1 MGDTRT
7 PVPSS
12 TRAPSPWKR
21 ERAGHAGERASIAE
35 PSEPPLFTT
44 NSDEADTGSSTPS
57 LSSTSSASTDGSGTP
72 VLDHSCFPHIVDDI
86 LLFSSHNTRL
96 AFRATSR
103 AFKSHVDRL
112 YAERVIAN
120 DTGLLTPSGRLIPFL
135 SPFSS
140 PSATPPS
147 TPTSICSRERPV
159 IRRLDVTCE
168 WALPAVEAALARL
181 TLDTVHV
188 HGQCKSVHV
197 ECDTLVLHAALELT
211 GPRVRTLVLDIEAPK
226 GFTYFVK
233 RPSIPAD
240 NTFVVVHPD
249 VELLLDCEGEV
260 TQLSHEEWA
269 FLENCR
275 SL

>member
-1 MGDTRT
+1 MPWKNAQTTQNTSNAANMGDTSA
-7 PVPSS
+7 PVPSI
-12 TRAPSPWKR
+12 PVCSPIPW
-21 ERAGHAGERASIAE
+21 AMAE
-35 PSEPPLFTT
+35 PSNPPLSTAGKVI
-44 NSDEADTGSSTPS
+44 DAGSSIPS
-57 LSSTSSASTDGSGTP
+57 TASAANAAP

-86 LLFSSHNTRL
+86 LLFSSHSSRL

-103 AFKSHVDRL
+103 AFKALVDRL
-112 YAERVIAN
+112 YAERIIAN
-120 DTGLLTPSGRLIPFL
+120 DAGLYTPSGRLIPFL

-140 PSATPPS
+140 PPATPPP
-147 TPTSICSRERPV
+147 TPSSQFPPERPI

-168 WALPAVEAALARL
+168 WALPAVEQALARL

-188 HGQCKSVHV
+188 HGQCRSVHV

-249 VELLLDCEGEV
+249 VELLLDCEGDV

-269 FLENCR
+269 YLEGCR

>member
-1 MGDTRT
+1 MGDTRS

-12 TRAPSPWKR
+12 SPAPSPWKH
-21 ERAGHAGERASIAE
+21 ACGHASLAE
-35 PSEPPLFTT
+35 PSGPPLSTT
-44 NSDEADTGSSTPS
+44 DADAGSSTPS
-57 LSSTSSASTDGSGTP
+57 TSSSGVAP

-96 AFRATSR
+96 SFRATSR
-103 AFKSHVDRL
+103 AFKSLVDRL
-112 YAERVIAN
+112 YSERVVAN
-120 DTGLLTPSGRLIPFL
+120 DAGLFTPSGRLIPFL

-140 PSATPPS
+140 PSSTPPS
-147 TPTSICSRERPV
+147 TPTSPYRPEHPEQPV
-159 IRRLDVTCE
+159 IRRLDVMCE

-188 HGQCKSVHV
+188 HGQCRSVHV

-211 GPRVRTLVLDIEAPK
+211 GPRVRTLVLDIDAPK

-249 VELLLDCEGEV
+249 VELLLDCDGEV

>member
-1 MGDTRT
+1 MGDTST
-7 PVPSS
+7 PVPSLL
-12 TRAPSPWKR
+12 RRPAPW
-21 ERAGHAGERASIAE
+21 AHALIAE
-35 PSEPPLFTT
+35 PSRPCHPLSEREHQREGEYEPKSGDAGL
-44 NSDEADTGSSTPS
+44 EAAP
-57 LSSTSSASTDGSGTP
+57 P
-72 VLDHSCFPHIVDDI
+72 VLDHACFPHIVDEI
-86 LLFSSHNTRL
+86 LLLSSHSARL

-103 AFKSHVDRL
+103 SFKAVVDRL
-112 YAERVIAN
+112 YAERVVAS
-120 DTGLLTPSGRLIPFL
+120 DAGLLTPSGHLIPFL
-135 SPFSS
+135 SPFSRLS
-140 PSATPPS
+140 PWP
-147 TPTSICSRERPV
+147 ERPV

-188 HGQCKSVHV
+188 HGHCRSVHV

-211 GPRVRTLVLDIEAPK
+211 GPRVRTLVLDIAAPK

-240 NTFVVVHPD
+240 NTFIVANPD

-269 FLENCR
+269 YLEACR